1 MHRWMMK
8 SKIHRAT
15 VTQADLHYE
24 GSVTVDQELLDAAEI
39 VPHEMVQIYN
49 INTGDRFETY
59 VIPGE
64 PGSRVICLNGAAA
77 RMAQPGDLVIM
88 VTTAWLNEEE
98 VAKHEPKV
106 VLVGE
111 GNEIK
116 RVYSDKKLALR
127 RVI

>member
-15 VTQADLHYE
+15 VTQADLNYE
-24 GSVTVDQELLDAAEI
+24 GSITVDQELLDAAEI
-39 VPHEMVQIYN
+39 IPHEMVQVYN
-49 INTGDRFETY
+49 VNTGNRFETY

-64 PGSRVICLNGAAA
+64 PGSKVICLNGAAA
-77 RMAQPGDLVIM
+77 RMAQVGDLVIL
-88 VTTAWLNEEE
+88 VTTAWLNEAEL
-98 VAKHEPKV
+98 VNYEPKV

-116 RVYSDKKLALR
+116 RVYSDAKLALR
-127 RVI
+127 RIK

>member
-15 VTQADLHYE
+15 VTQADLNYE
-24 GSVTVDQELLDAAEI
+24 GSITVDQELLDAAEI
-39 VPHEMVQIYN
+39 IPHEMVQVYN
-49 INTGDRFETY
+49 VNTGSRFETY

-77 RMAQPGDLVIM
+77 RMAQIGDLVIL
-88 VTTAWLNEEE
+88 VTTAWLNEAEL
-98 VAKHEPKV
+98 VNYEPKV

-116 RVYSDKKLALR
+116 RVYSDAKLALR
-127 RVI
+127 RIK

>member
-15 VTQADLHYE
+15 VTQADLNYE
-24 GSVTVDQELLDAAEI
+24 GSITVDQELLDAAEI
-39 VPHEMVQIYN
+39 IPHEMVQVYN
-49 INTGDRFETY
+49 VNTGSRFETY

-64 PGSRVICLNGAAA
+64 PGSKVICLNGAAA
-77 RMAQPGDLVIM
+77 RMAQVGDLVIL
-88 VTTAWLNEEE
+88 VTTAWLNEAEL
-98 VAKHEPKV
+98 VNYEPKV

-116 RVYSDKKLALR
+116 RVYSDAKLALR
-127 RVI
+127 RIK

>member
-15 VTQADLHYE
+15 VTQADLNYE
-24 GSVTVDQELLDAAEI
+24 GSITVDQELLDAAEI
-39 VPHEMVQIYN
+39 IPHEMVQVYN
-49 INTGDRFETY
+49 VNTGNRFETY

-77 RMAQPGDLVIM
+77 RMAQVGDLVIL
-88 VTTAWLNEEE
+88 VTTAWLSEAELVNY
-98 VAKHEPKV
+98 EPKV
-106 VLVGE
+106 VLVGD

-116 RVYSDKKLALR
+116 RVYSDAKMALR
-127 RVI
+127 RVK